1 MLQIARS
8 AATKMKVVHHLAE
21 QMRARL
27 DGHAAGHFRATGR
40 TPSKSV
46 ATGAALVPL
55 GPSHH
60 CGRAIYSVRKA
71 FIGSID
77 AARLAGRAAVSK
89 ATNAI
94 SNVPPNKFNGSNGL
108 TPKS

>member
-1 MLQIARS
+1 
-8 AATKMKVVHHLAE
+8 
-21 QMRARL
+21 MRAAESLLRNEL
-27 DGHAAGHFRATGR
+27 PCGGSLPGDGAYALEISGYGAG
-40 TPSKSV
+40 
-46 ATGAALVPL
+46 LVPQ

-60 CGRAIYSVRKA
+60 CRRAIYSVRKA

-77 AARLAGRAAVSK
+77 AARLAGRAAESK

-94 SNVPPNKFNGSNGL
+94 RNVPPNKVNGSNGL